1 MSQTATIRADNP
13 NPGIGVRQFEAD
25 MRDLRWHLASVGI
38 GVAALVA
45 VVYFLTHGLA
55 DSPLLSPEAS
65 VDARLP
71 SGPGF
76 FVAFGPTITGYQQT
90 LLLSAA
96 GSAPAALMIAAA
108 GVITGCLCGWR
119 SLSPAAPLAA
129 GLPLFYLGLPWP
141 WSWPYRFLG
150 PPLRL
155 LTAPLGLGDAGG
167 AHVLLVL
174 GGVLIAAA
182 LVPGRWTR
190 KPATP
195 RSRPWALGVLLG
207 LVAVPVIGYTIQ
219 VTSINMTGT
228 DYWIPALLW
237 NSALAQRYVVP
248 VLLIAVLGSLAAS
261 RPLPRSAA
269 VIAGVPMVAAGV
281 LGVLAPAAVAH
292 LFGWATVPP
301 SDVTS
306 SPGSPPLPPNS
317 VFGSTASPSWQD
329 GLMVFAVCVLP
340 LLYGGILVAGGLS
353 PDRWFRKQPALADAD
368 PCKPAP
374 RPDPRNRQAS
384 PEANPSTIS

>member
-1 MSQTATIRADNP
+1 LTSA
-13 NPGIGVRQFEAD
+13 GIA
-25 MRDLRWHLASVGI
+25 
-38 GVAALVA
+38 VAALVA
-45 VVYFLTHGLA
+45 VVYSLTHGLA
-55 DSPLLSPEAS
+55 DSPLLSPWAPA
-65 VDARLP
+65 DARLP

-76 FVAFGPTITGYQQT
+76 YWIAGPAITGYQQT
-90 LLLSAA
+90 LLLSAV

-129 GLPLFYLGLPWP
+129 GLPLFYLGLGLP
-141 WSWPYRFLG
+141 WSWPYRFLW
-150 PPLRL
+150 PALRL
-155 LTAPLGLGDAGG
+155 LTAPLGLGNAGG

-207 LVAVPVIGYTIQ
+207 LVTVPVIGYTIQ

-228 DYWIPALLW
+228 EYWLPALLRT
-237 NSALAQRYVVP
+237 SAVAQRYVVP

-269 VIAGVPMVAAGV
+269 VIAGVPMVAAGM
-281 LGVLAPAAVAH
+281 LGLLAPAAVAH
-292 LFGWATVPP
+292 LFGWAAVPS

-306 SPGSPPLPPNS
+306 SPPLPPHS
-317 VFGSTASPSWQD
+317 VFGSTAAPSWQD

-340 LLYGGILVAGGLS
+340 LLYGGMLVASGLS
-353 PDRWFRKQPALADAD
+353 PDRWFRKQPALADAH
-368 PCKPAP
+368 PGKPAP
-374 RPDPRNRQAS
+374 RPDHRSRQAS

>member
-13 NPGIGVRQFEAD
+13 NPGIAVRQFEAD
-25 MRDLRWHLASVGI
+25 MRDFRWHLTSAGI

-55 DSPLLSPEAS
+55 DSPLLSPWAQA
-65 VDARLP
+65 VARLP
-71 SGPGF
+71 SDTGFYWISGP
-76 FVAFGPTITGYQQT
+76 VITGYQQT
-90 LLLSAA
+90 LLLSAV

-108 GVITGCLCGWR
+108 GVITGFLCGWR

-129 GLPLFYLGLPWP
+129 GLPLFCLGLP
-141 WSWPYRFLG
+141 WSWPYRFLR
-150 PPLRL
+150 PALRL
-155 LTAPLGLGDAGG
+155 LTAPLGLGNAGG

-207 LVAVPVIGYTIQ
+207 LVAIPVIGYTIQ
-219 VTSINMTGT
+219 ITSINMTGT
-228 DYWIPALLW
+228 DYWLPAVLRT
-237 NSALAQRYVVP
+237 SALAQRYVLP
-248 VLLIAVLGSLAAS
+248 ALLIAALGSLAAS

-281 LGVLAPAAVAH
+281 LGLLAPAAVAH
-292 LFGWATVPP
+292 LFGWAAVPS

-306 SPGSPPLPPNS
+306 SPPLPPNS
-317 VFGSTASPSWQD
+317 VFGSTAGPSWQD

-340 LLYGGILVAGGLS
+340 LLYGGMLVAGGLS
-353 PDRWFRKQPALADAD
+353 PDRWFRKQPELTDAD
-368 PCKPAP
+368 SGKPAP
-374 RPDPRNRQAS
+374 RPDPRNREAS